1 MNIELK
7 FDTSTDFDF
16 DDYHRIYYKEEND
29 VLRETYARLL
39 HVETKGIKRHLNY
52 NIPDWSTFKG

>member
-52 NIPDWSTFKG
+52 NIPD